1 MRGIKIYPVLLFL
14 SILFVS
20 YPEHALADGCFF
32 YDVERIGNSA
42 EAPNQRAIIIYNGKR
57 ETLVLQVKYSGNVE
71 DFAWIVPIPTLP
83 EENSISTENDSI
95 FKQLHDWTQP
105 RVYRIKGDIEGYGWG
120 ERGASEIIPGTE
132 VQVWER
138 LQVGPYEVAVLSGS
152 SSQALISW
160 LTSNGYPFPKE
171 AGPVID
177 FYVQKK
183 WYFLA
188 TRVQVQSPSSAPNS
202 TYQAGLPA
210 LKMTFQT
217 EKPVFPLRISEL
229 TSAEESEIELY
240 VAAPHR
246 MVCENY
252 QTVAMDR
259 DEVQRAIQKQIRDS
273 KRASSPGIACA
284 CKRVMEPLDEGPEYD
299 YEAVFRSKLAS
310 YNKPTFLVEYAGGVG
325 HYRFNGYFSDYFAPN
340 RYFWLTRFRSILSP
354 SKMQDDVIFLPDPN
368 GDKWLR
374 LDISIRD
381 SVPNPWSA
389 SVFGIFLLPLFAF
402 KRIRRRHTRE
412 LLLAILLLIMATA

>member
-1 MRGIKIYPVLLFL
+1 MGFQDERDKYLFGNPLLKH
-14 SILFVS
+14 FV
-20 YPEHALADGCFF
+20 C
-32 YDVERIGNSA
+32 
-42 EAPNQRAIIIYNGKR
+42 IIYNGKK

-71 DFAWIVPIPTLP
+71 DFAWIVPIPALP
-83 EENSISTENDSI
+83 EENSISTEKDSI

-105 RVYRIKGDIEGYGWG
+105 RVYREREKAKGYGLD
-120 ERGASEIIPGTE
+120 EEGAPEIISGPE

-160 LTSNGYPFPKE
+160 LASNGYPFPEE
-171 AGPVID
+171 AGPTID

-188 TRVQVQSPSSAPNS
+188 TRVQVQSPLPGSNS

-240 VAAPHR
+240 IAAPHR

-252 QTVAMDR
+252 QTVAMDPN
-259 DEVQRAIQKQIRDS
+259 EVQRAIQKQIRDS
-273 KRASSPGIACA
+273 KRVSSPGIACA
-284 CKRVMEPLDEGPEYD
+284 CKRILEPLDKGPECD
-299 YEAVFRSKLAS
+299 YEAIFRSKLAS
-310 YNKPTFLVEYAGGVG
+310 YDKPTFLVEYAGKVYY
-325 HYRFNGYFSDYFAPN
+325 YRFNGYFSAYFAPSK
-340 RYFWLTRFRSILSP
+340 YCWLTRLRSILTP
-354 SKMQDDVIFLPDPN
+354 REMKDDVVFLPDPN
-368 GDKWLR
+368 GDNQLG
-374 LDISIRD
+374 LNIFIQD

-389 SVFGIFLLPLFAF
+389 SVFGFFLLPLFAL
-402 KRIRRRHTRE
+402 KKIRRRHTRE
-412 LLLAILLLIMATA
+412 LLLAILLIIIASA